1 MDVAQRL
8 DAHRDKG
15 LYRQHRVIDGP
26 QQVRLQIDGKE
37 LLNFSSNDY
46 LGLANDPDVRQ
57 AFIKGIERYGVGTG
71 ASHLITGHTR
81 AHHDLETALAEYTR
95 RDRALLFSTG
105 YMANLGVLSA
115 LADRHDVIYQDR
127 LNHASLIDAG
137 ILSRAK
143 VRRYLHVDMADLQR
157 QLDDHRGIVATDG
170 VFSMEGD
177 IAPLPELVALSRQ
190 HDLTLMVDE
199 AHALGVLGESGA
211 GSVASHELGQGSV
224 PIIMGT
230 LGKALGT
237 YGAFV
242 AGPDEV
248 IEGLIQFARSYIY
261 TTAPPA
267 AIACATLASLKIV
280 QTRSDKRERLFEN
293 IAYLQDLAARHE
305 LPLSAPSTPIQ
316 PVRFTDI
323 ESLMLAQQK
332 LEEQGLLVSAIRPP
346 TAPQP
351 MLRITLTSEH
361 RQSDIDLLV
370 NALVR
375 VMNHG

>member
-1 MDVAQRL
+1 MDVAKRL
-8 DAHRDKG
+8 EAHRVKG

-46 LGLANDPDVRQ
+46 LGLANNPDVRQ
-57 AFIKGIERYGVGTG
+57 ALIEGVSRYGVGTG

-81 AHHDLETALAEYTR
+81 AHHDLETALAEYTG

-115 LADRHDVIYQDR
+115 LVDRHDVIYQDR

-143 VRRYLHVDMADLQR
+143 VRRYLHTDMADLRR

-177 IAPLPELVALSRQ
+177 IAPLRELAVLSRQ
-190 HDLTLMVDE
+190 HDLSLMVDE

-211 GSVASHELGQGSV
+211 GSVASHELGQDSV

-242 AGPDEV
+242 AGSDEV
-248 IEGLIQFARSYIY
+248 IEGLIQFARSYVY

-267 AIACATLASLKIV
+267 AIACATLASLKIA
-280 QTRSDKRERLFEN
+280 QTCADKRERLFEN
-293 IAYLQDLAARHE
+293 IGYLQDMAARHG
-305 LPLSAPSTPIQ
+305 LPLSPQPTPIQ
-316 PVRFTDI
+316 PVRFADI
-323 ESLMLAQQK
+323 ESLMLAQQE
-332 LEEQGLLVSAIRPP
+332 LQAQGLLVSAIRPP
-346 TAPQP
+346 TAPKP

-361 RQSDIDLLV
+361 RQADIDLLV
-370 NALVR
+370 NALLR
-375 VMNHG
+375 VMDHG